1 MTTNNKPVFPGN
13 RHKFRTKPK
22 GYIVSNK
29 SVRSFDEIAIVLKQ
43 KDDNTF
49 THHEAKSTETTEIVV
64 STFGGNY
71 TIELPSIDELEI
83 TKLQDMIRVCLNM
96 NENNFRA
103 FETNFVEQV
112 QHLFGPAD
120 MEIATEINEVIKSIR
135 EENNAAVASEEINQP
150 EPIQESQ
157 SSMSEEQKPEP
168 KQPPVAEPVAEKLVK
183 ENPYGCFIA
192 ASQSSAQILRNIGV
206 LR

>member
-1 MTTNNKPVFPGN
+1 MTSNNKPVFPGN

-22 GYIVSNK
+22 GYTVSNK
-29 SVRSFDEIAIVLKQ
+29 AVKSFDEIAIVLKQ

-49 THHEAKSTETTEIVV
+49 THHEAKSSETTEIVV
-64 STFGGNY
+64 STIGGKY
-71 TIELPSIDELEI
+71 TITVPAMNELEI
-83 TKLQDMIRVCLNM
+83 LKLQDMLLVCLNM

-120 MEIATEINEVIKSIR
+120 MEIATEINEVIKLIR
-135 EENNAAVASEEINQP
+135 EENNVVVASEEITQP

-157 SSMSEEQKPEP
+157 SNMNEEQKPEQ
-168 KQPPVAEPVAEKLVK
+168 QPAADPVPEKLVK
-183 ENPYGCFIA
+183 ENAYGCFVA
-192 ASQSSAQILRNIGV
+192 ASQSAVQTLRSIGV